1 MQTLDKFLGGKVL
14 LAQSEKGL
22 HATSDSV
29 LLAAAVPIKK
39 GETLLDVGAGNG
51 VIGLCV
57 NARKK
62 CAITAVEC
70 QEKLVQMIQENARL
84 NRVEIEVI
92 RHNLFNLKDFIKG
105 RLFQHV
111 VTNPPFYDH
120 TGKGRKSAEQC
131 LAYRAEFDLKKWIN
145 YCLKH
150 LKSSGTFTMIHRPE
164 MLGEI
169 LSVLNLKL
177 GAIEIFP
184 IQTKLNQPAKRV
196 IVRGVLGSRTPLKL
210 YPPLVMHNPD
220 GTRSELAE
228 NILRKGQAI
237 SFCA

>member
-14 LAQSEKGL
+14 LAQSPKGL
-22 HATSDSV
+22 RATSDSV
-29 LLAAAVPIKK
+29 LLAAAVLIKK

-62 CAITAVEC
+62 CAITAIEC
-70 QEKLVQMIQENARL
+70 QKNLVDMICQNAQL
-84 NRVEIEVI
+84 NHTTIEVI
-92 RHNLFNLKDFIKG
+92 FHNLFNAKDVIKG

-111 VTNPPFYDH
+111 ATNPPFYDH
-120 TGKGRKSAEQC
+120 TGKGRQSSEQC
-131 LAYRAEFDLKKWIN
+131 LAYRAEFDLKKWLS

-150 LKSSGTFTMIHRPE
+150 LKSGGTFAMIHRPE

-169 LSVLNLKL
+169 LSVLNQKL

-184 IQTKLNQPAKRV
+184 IQTKLNQPAKR
-196 IVRGVLGSRTPLKL
+196 IIIRGILGSKTPLKL

-220 GTRSELAE
+220 GTRSETAE

-237 SFCA
+237 